1 VAENLT
7 SHRPGLA
14 VTLKLAAIFLFVLLG
29 ALVKATA
36 DEVPPGQAV
45 FFRSAFAIPV
55 ILVWLILRGQLR
67 QGLITKRPGFHF
79 WRGIMGTTAMG
90 LTFTGLGLLPLPEVT
105 AIGFATPIFTVIL
118 AAILLGERIRMI
130 RVTAVLIGL
139 VGVVIMLWPRLS
151 GAESLQEGATLGALL
166 ILGATMLRSVVQ
178 IHVRRMVETEHTA
191 AIVFYFSLTATFLA
205 LLTAPFG
212 WVLPSPRAAGF
223 LIAAGLIGGVAQIMI
238 TSAYRFGGASLLA
251 PYEYASMIFAVI
263 IGYVWF
269 GETPTL
275 VMLGGA
281 ALVIGGGV
289 LVIWR
294 ERQLGVERPKSRAV
308 SDPKAG

>member
-1 VAENLT
+1 MAENLT

-55 ILVWLILRGQLR
+55 ILVWLVLRGQLR
-67 QGLITKRPGFHF
+67 QGLITMRPGFHF

-166 ILGATMLRSVVQ
+166 ILFATMLRSVVQ

-205 LLTAPFG
+205 LLTVPFG
-212 WVLPSPRAAGF
+212 WVPPSPHAAGF
-223 LIAAGLIGGVAQIMI
+223 LISAGLIGGVAQIMI